1 MENGA
6 TFLYFP
12 KTCRRLKVTELW
24 QQMIA
29 ACATIGA
36 AIISAYVII
45 NRSKTERKTA
55 EIKAANE
62 QVDSIFSVYGQIVAD
77 LRIEV
82 NRLQTEI
89 EVLRDEQQV
98 CEERN
103 ANLEALVTELVARV
117 KCLEGD

>member
-12 KTCRRLKVTELW
+12 KTCRRLEMNELW
-24 QQMIA
+24 QQVIA
-29 ACATIGA
+29 ACATVGA

-45 NRSKTERKTA
+45 NRSKTDRRTA
-55 EIKAANE
+55 EINAANE

-77 LRIEV
+77 LRTEV

-89 EVLRDEQQV
+89 EVLREEQQV

-103 ANLEALVTELVARV
+103 ANLETLVTELVARV
-117 KCLEGD
+117 KCLEGE